1 MPSPAPVEL
10 HPGVSADALPSSAA
24 GQLLAQPRRTLT
36 SDVTAKDALEHLLQV
51 VQPRI
56 SISTSKLKLK
66 MALKYISKSKEPLSL
81 RNSWMLIVSARVSQ
95 IINVD
100 LFLTVRGLRMMIP
113 PMDLKW
119 KMAMRL
125 MSW

>member
-1 MPSPAPVEL
+1 M
-10 HPGVSADALPSSAA
+10 
-24 GQLLAQPRRTLT
+24 
-36 SDVTAKDALEHLLQV
+36 LEHLLQV

-100 LFLTVRGLRMMIP
+100 LFLTVRGLRMTIR